1 MRPMQWLH
9 NKLWLLP
16 LAGGCSCEYKGKR
29 LVIQGSFTPE
39 YLADFRARCRP
50 SVAAVF
56 GGEPRLGEPVAAFSA
71 SYPLPLCRRM
81 AAGSC
86 QAKDR
91 RCPELPGLLR
101 AAAVSALDKMSDLE
115 SEMFLPPLRRFV
127 TTPSGSTI
135 LQRPGISSSGRIT

>member
-16 LAGGCSCEYKGKR
+16 LAGGCSCEYKGKH

-56 GGEPRLGEPVAAFSA
+56 GRDPRVGEPVAAFSA
-71 SYPLPLCRRM
+71 SYPLASLPPRGCRKLPSQGQTLPRVAWVVACRR
-81 AAGSC
+81 SLC
-86 QAKDR
+86 
-91 RCPELPGLLR
+91 LR
-101 AAAVSALDKMSDLE
+101 QDV
-115 SEMFLPPLRRFV
+115 
-127 TTPSGSTI
+127 
-135 LQRPGISSSGRIT
+135 